1 MADPS
6 NSRERILDLPGG
18 GRVHWAPTFLSKGQ
32 ADAAFR
38 VVGETTPWKQEW
50 ITLFGKRIPQPRL
63 TAWMGDEDA
72 VYTYSGLT
80 LVPVP
85 WTLPV
90 LELKTYVESAI
101 GESFNS
107 VLLNLYRSGED
118 SMGLHADDEPEL
130 GPIVASISLG
140 ATRRF
145 VLKFRGRRRGV
156 PSHSLDLGHGSLV
169 VMDAATQASW
179 VHGIP
184 KQSGVRSEGC
194 EARINLTFRRIERRR

>member
-6 NSRERILDLPGG
+6 NSGERILDLPGG
-18 GRVHWAPTFLSKGQ
+18 GRVLWASGFLSAVQ
-32 ADAAFR
+32 ADAALR
-38 VVGETTPWKQEW
+38 DVGETTPWKQEW
-50 ITLFGKRIPQPRL
+50 ITLFGKRIAQPRL
-63 TAWMGDEDA
+63 TAWMGDPDA

-80 LVPVP
+80 LAPVP
-85 WTLPV
+85 WTPAV
-90 LELKTYVESAI
+90 LRLKARVESAI
-101 GESFNS
+101 GEPFNS

-130 GPIVASISLG
+130 GPVVASISLG

-145 VLKFRGRRRGV
+145 VLKPRRHRRGV
-156 PSHSLDLGHGSLV
+156 PSHALDLAHGSLV

-184 KQSGVRSEGC
+184 KQSGVR
-194 EARINLTFRRIERRR
+194 EARINLTFRRVVRRS